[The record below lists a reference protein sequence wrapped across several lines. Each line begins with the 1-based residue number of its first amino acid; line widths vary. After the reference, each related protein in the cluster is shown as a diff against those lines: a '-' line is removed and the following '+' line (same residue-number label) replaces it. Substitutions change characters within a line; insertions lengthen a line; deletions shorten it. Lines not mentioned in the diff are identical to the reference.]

1 MDRRSSA
8 IHIGT
13 HDWRFPEDTSG
24 FYPPDLP
31 ADWQLEYY
39 TTQFHALELPPLTG
53 LPEAATVEEWDAQTL
68 EDAALAVPLTGEWAV
83 RLASGGDL
91 GPLAR
96 ALAPLGDKLAVML
109 WPQKPPTAA
118 RRFWPSV
125 RHLDASQDPI
135 ASIDPDADSPGA
147 PVSYRRLG
155 GTGRHDPAELEAL
168 AEHLRARAGQ
178 GLESYVFFTAPDD
191 GHALLDAMVL
201 HDKALGD
208 GM

>member
-53 LPEAATVEEWDAQTL
+53 LPEAATVEEWEAQTL
-68 EDAALAVPLTGEWAV
+68 EDAALAVPLAGEWAV

-96 ALAPLGDKLAVML
+96 MLAPLGDKLAVLL

-118 RRFWPSV
+118 RQFWPNV
-125 RHLDASQDPI
+125 RHLDASQDLIP
-135 ASIDPDADSPGA
+135 STDPAADRPDA

-155 GTGRHDPAELEAL
+155 DAGRHDPAELAVL

-178 GLESYVFFTAPDD
+178 GLESYVFFTDADG

-208 GM
+208 GP